1 MTSCKC
7 PDLDLSSGA
16 PDLSV
21 VWVSGWTDF
30 RHLDQHLD
38 FARIGRVAQRPTLRS
53 GGGRDRIQIGT
64 QSGHGGSRVRLCSFG
79 S

>member
-1 MTSCKC
+1 MTSSKC

-30 RHLDQHLD
+30 RHFDQHPD
-38 FARIGRVAQRPTLRS
+38 FARIGRGSQRPTFQF
-53 GGGRDRIQIGT
+53 GGGGDRIQVGT
-64 QSGHGGSRVRLCSFG
+64 QFGHGGGWVRLCSFFT
-79 S
+79 